1 MCVNM
6 SGQYVLKQ
14 NHFREF
20 MFYLCYLYLFMHSG
34 VQHTLKHTIWY
45 ACRVTITVAIVE
57 KYELVS
63 LPEHPG

>member
-1 MCVNM
+1 
-6 SGQYVLKQ
+6 
-14 NHFREF
+14 
-20 MFYLCYLYLFMHSG
+20 MFYLCYLYLFMHTG

-63 LPEHPG
+63 LPEQLG